1 MYLRSFVLTLSLYVV
16 LAYLGH
22 HQVLP
27 SLGQSYPL

>member
-1 MYLRSFVLTLSLYVV
+1 MHLRSFVLTLSLYVV